1 MATHDQMQQLIKVC
15 LKCGINES
23 VVTYSKLM
31 RSGFVVLSG
40 NNESFKKLNESETCF
55 EAKQINESS
64 WLIKDKTKK
73 LSNDEWDNLKNYYD
87 KNNTFNKLDNIKLNQ
102 ISEEVLKDIWY
113 KNDLEE
119 KRNELL
125 NIINDLNYNSKSVQK
140 IVESVKESDDEYVL
154 NSIVT
159 NLIFIKNKEN

>member
-55 EAKQINESS
+55 EAKQVNESS

-73 LSNDEWDNLKNYYD
+73 LYNDEWDNYRETVY
-87 KNNTFNKLDNIKLNQ
+87 Q
-102 ISEEVLKDIWY
+102 SRHV
-113 KNDLEE
+113 
-119 KRNELL
+119 
-125 NIINDLNYNSKSVQK
+125 
-140 IVESVKESDDEYVL
+140 DDEYKETAKVYVSSY
-154 NSIVT
+154 NNPVQIE
-159 NLIFIKNKEN
+159 IIKSA